1 MTRMTEMIG
10 MAKMTASNEQD
21 ESHGW
26 ENWYDRKNFDDKNHG
41 DN

>member
-1 MTRMTEMIG
+1 MKRMTEMIG
-10 MAKMTASNEQD
+10 MAKMTASNDQD

-26 ENWYDRKNFDDKNHG
+26 ENWYDIKNFYDKNHR